1 MIRHPPRSTLTDT
14 LFPYT
19 TLFRSVECGKHVAG
33 ARRGLRLS
41 LDLHAVAARR
51 DIDAEA
57 VLDRDEVAV
66 ELAEEDAQELRPLE
80 LRRQS
85 DAITGFGGRC
95 GGQRAFGHVGR
106 TP

>member
-1 MIRHPPRSTLTDT
+1 MIRRPPRSTRTDT

-19 TLFRSVECGKHVAG
+19 TLFRSVAG
-33 ARRGLRLS
+33 ARRGLCLP
-41 LDLHAVAARR
+41 LDLHPVAARR

-66 ELAEEDAQELRPLE
+66 ELTEQDAQELRPLE

-85 DAITGFGGRC
+85 DAIAGFGGRC